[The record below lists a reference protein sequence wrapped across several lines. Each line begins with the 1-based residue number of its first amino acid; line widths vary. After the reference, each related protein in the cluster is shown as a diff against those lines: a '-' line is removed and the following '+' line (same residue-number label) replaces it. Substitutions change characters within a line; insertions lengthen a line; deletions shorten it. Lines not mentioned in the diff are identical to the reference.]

1 MTTLT
6 TETYA
11 IDPAHS
17 GVEFSVR
24 HLMISKVRGR
34 FSGVS
39 GTVEVPA
46 GASVPASVGAEIDVA
61 SVDTREAQ
69 RDAHLKSADF
79 FHAEE
84 FPTMRFTSTKIESK
98 GGDRLEIAGNLEIR
112 GTTHP
117 VTLDGA
123 FEGRAKDPWGNDRI
137 AFSGSTRINRKDF
150 GLGWNQALETGGVVV
165 GETVDITLEIEA
177 VAKK

>member
-11 IDPAHS
+11 IDPTHS

-34 FSGVS
+34 FSGVA
-39 GTVEVPA
+39 GTIEIPA
-46 GASVPASVGAEIDVA
+46 GGSVPTSVQAEIDVA
-61 SVDTREAQ
+61 SIDTREAQ
-69 RDAHLKSADF
+69 RDGHLKSPDF
-79 FHAEE
+79 FHAED
-84 FPTMRFTSTKIESK
+84 FPKIRFTSTKIESK

-117 VTLDGA
+117 VTIDGA
-123 FEGRAKDPWGNDRI
+123 FEGRAKDPWGNDRL
-137 AFSGSTRINRKDF
+137 ALSGSARINRKDF
-150 GLGWNQALETGGVVV
+150 GLVWNQGLESGGVLV
-165 GETVDITLEIEA
+165 GDTVDITLEIEA